1 MAISVV
7 WDNPEKSIIRF
18 DFAGKWN
25 WYGYEMAV
33 GEAFGMMA
41 GMNHIVDLIFNMQDS
56 DSLPEGATLYIKRT
70 LELSPNPSTVII
82 IVHAHASAEALVTM
96 FSRIYKKLGERLMF
110 ARTLEKAYALYDQP
124 ASPAPTHAPKSDA
137 IRLIAAR

>member
-1 MAISVV
+1 MAIHVE
-7 WDNPEKSIIRF
+7 WDNPEKTIIRF

-33 GEAFGMMA
+33 GEAFGMME
-41 GMNHIVDLIFNMQDS
+41 GMRHIVDFIFNLTDS

-70 LELSPNPSTVII
+70 LELSPNPSTVIVI
-82 IVHAHASAEALVTM
+82 ASGDPSCEALVTL
-96 FSRIYKKLGERLMF
+96 FARIYKKLGERLMSVKSV
-110 ARTLEKAYALYDQP
+110 EKARALYDE
-124 ASPAPTHAPKSDA
+124 PAPAAPKPSP